1 MNISNSSRR
10 VSLALSSC
18 LVIACAMAQK
28 CEFQDPPAPPA
39 LLGGAGGGGQ
49 RESQNGWSMTPHG
62 MVRVLLI
69 FAEVNYTGTVSDP
82 TGPTGT
88 LGWPAHQL
96 PTWAN
101 NAIPALNLFD
111 HTTPQGAQFTQYY
124 QQASSGDFT
133 VLGDYLVAPGT
144 NPLFQVNSTTGTVTA
159 SDAFNAV
166 NLALGTT
173 ISTGHLYTSIDDFDR
188 WTIGDEYDP
197 ITGPGFSKVNPSTE
211 NPRKFDHV
219 MIIWRNS
226 MGNNGTGFAIPFP
239 PPSTTLL
246 GRGINGYS
254 MFGAYNSMPLNI
266 ARHEFGHLLY
276 GRNNFHTGG
285 GGWPET
291 PIGNTGYW
299 TNNYGQYWIAQS
311 SGWSNMGLYNCS
323 LLSWNAW
330 DRQRMGWKADDQT
343 FEISARKP
351 DMTEDNG
358 DLDATNQADA
368 GTYLLRDFVSSGDAI
383 RIKLPFTDPVNEYP
397 EFLWVENHQGANQN
411 TNPYDRWQHESP
423 GEPCVIPVVPGL
435 QMYVQ
440 IDKEVRQN
448 SDYDL
453 LYGGPGDYLR
463 PLDANGHVDD
473 IIYSTTENTTCV
485 CGGCPRKPYLRSQ
498 PNPLTGVADRHGESL
513 DINGNGALIH
523 SDVVDHWIEDQNG
536 TSVNELFNL
545 GHARQVFTA
554 NAKVGIGTNPS
565 SATMMNSV
573 GFDVNRPGT
582 KNLRRIYL
590 NGVSVEL
597 MAQHTD
603 GSIEVKVRFD
613 DVDVK
618 NDARWCADEIQLN
631 PVATSTGYSLNVT
644 AGNTITLDRGT
655 TATRRNNP
663 ETYNGQQ
670 VFNSATLMRCPANTW
685 LNLAPGGGFV
695 VDNGSTLRLESGSR
709 MDIGNGAVLRV
720 KRGGKLELM
729 GGSVLNVLPGG
740 QVIIEEDAP
749 NGNDGHL
756 LFFPNARINMEASNS
771 VLEIAGMLDIQ
782 ANATFTTSRS
792 GDPYTTYGVVK
803 FTNTDQPSYN
813 LTAGTNTRFI
823 LKSTSSNN
831 RILHVQQE
839 SLYGPSTLVE
849 FSLLTGKAT
858 LVDNARIVPPVTNAA
873 TVKFINATVT
883 SNTGL
888 RNTHR
893 GVHLNGQALL
903 TLSNSTFSKGN
914 YGVYSYNSTLG
925 NSPVPQF
932 CSFIDCN
939 TGMYNYDKGIKAI
952 SCKFDKCTDGLVC
965 VQMAHTSYLND
976 CSAQKNAQTGVSF
989 QGSSTLNVTNPAFN
1003 YNTVGLSIGGAT
1015 AVVACGSVS
1024 LNKRCGFLVHHG
1036 GTLRMDDNH
1045 SGHDP
1050 VTAVKNGTSILCQ
1063 QANNVY
1069 LDLGQ
1074 NSLKPMVTGAQNSLF
1089 GTFLCQPYSVT
1100 QPARKNNWNGTVGT
1114 PLTSA
1119 DYSITTCGSPLQF
1132 VDPASTPEYT
1142 CGQIPLSVP
1151 VGSSELAGPPLPS
1164 LMADCPGCAAVMSAD
1179 STLMPLNVASMNA
1192 LELGYNDSLPNNELL
1207 ALDAFHALLANPVP
1221 APNQYEK
1228 FLLEYGHNL
1237 MQESYGDAL
1246 DKQQLTTSTDNAAL
1260 DTYLGRMAG
1269 VQDARILAAQAEGQ
1283 DDFIFY
1289 TSLERAQLTRAAGQ
1303 LDDAVAQLE
1312 GIAQPLGPDEQEL
1325 LARILC
1331 YTQTERSLANGTC
1344 TWDDVEGIML
1354 SCTGQGGTK
1363 MLMQAPAAGLEDSSM
1378 AQPGLQPNPAT
1389 TEVLVRG
1396 FAGEDCT
1403 LRILDIT
1410 GRVVVQELRFK
1421 GTALLPLGGV
1431 RPGTYLCRINGTS
1444 GQTWTERLVVGL

>member
-1 MNISNSSRR
+1 
-10 VSLALSSC
+10 
-18 LVIACAMAQK
+18 
-28 CEFQDPPAPPA
+28 
-39 LLGGAGGGGQ
+39 
-49 RESQNGWSMTPHG
+49 MTPHG
-62 MVRVLLI
+62 TVRVLLI
-69 FAEVNYTGTVSDP
+69 FAEVNYTGTVADP
-82 TGPTGT
+82 TGQNGT

-101 NAIPALNLFD
+101 NTNPDLNLFD
-111 HTTPQGAQFTQYY
+111 HTAPQGAPFTRYY
-124 QQASSGDFT
+124 QEASSGNFT
-133 VLGDYLVAPGT
+133 VLGDYLVAPGS
-144 NPLFQVNSTTGTVTA
+144 NPLFQVNSTTGVVSEA
-159 SDAFNAV
+159 NAFSAV
-166 NLALGTT
+166 NIALGTT
-173 ISTGHLYTSIDDFDR
+173 ISTGHSYNSIDDFDR
-188 WTIGDEYDP
+188 WTIGNSSDP
-197 ITGPGFSKVNPSTE
+197 ITGPGFQKTNPSTE

-226 MGNNGTGFAIPFP
+226 MGNNGTGFANPY
-239 PPSTTLL
+239 PSPSLTLL
-246 GRGINGYS
+246 GHGVNSYS
-254 MFGAYNSMPLNI
+254 MFGAYSSMPLNI

-276 GRNNFHTGG
+276 GPNNFHTGG
-285 GGWPET
+285 GGWPENVNN
-291 PIGNTGYW
+291 GVW
-299 TNNYGQYWIAQS
+299 TNQYGQYWIAQS
-311 SGWSNMGLYNCS
+311 NGWSNMGLYNCS

-330 DRQRMGWKADDQT
+330 DRQRMGWKAVDQT
-343 FEISARKP
+343 FEISARNP
-351 DMTEDNG
+351 DMSEANG
-358 DLDATNQADA
+358 DLDATNPADA
-368 GTYLLRDFVSSGDAI
+368 GTYILRDFVNTGDAI
-383 RIKLPFTDPVNEYP
+383 RIQLPFIDPITEYP
-397 EFLWVENHQGANQN
+397 EFLWVENHQGITQN
-411 TNPYDRWQHESP
+411 LDPFDKWQHEPDP
-423 GEPCVIPVVPGL
+423 GDPPSCIQGIVPGM
-435 QMYVQ
+435 QMYLQ
-440 IDKEVRQN
+440 IDKEVRQDP
-448 SDYDL
+448 DYNVI
-453 LYGGPGDYLR
+453 YGGPGDYLR
-463 PLDANGHVDD
+463 PLDANGHYDD
-473 IIYSTTENTTCV
+473 IIHPNTEYTTCV
-485 CGGCPRKPYLRSQ
+485 CGQCPRHPYERHQ
-498 PNPLTGVADRHGESL
+498 PNPLTGSADRRFESMDL
-513 DINGNGALIH
+513 DGNGALIH

-573 GFDVNRPGT
+573 GFDLDRSNV

-597 MAQHTD
+597 LSQNGD
-603 GSIEVKVRFD
+603 GSITVQVRFD
-613 DVDVK
+613 DVDVT

-655 TATRRNNP
+655 TATRRSSP

-670 VFNSATLMRCPANTW
+670 VFTSATLMRCPANTW
-685 LNLAPGGGFV
+685 LNLAPGSGFV
-695 VDNGSTLRLESGSR
+695 VDNGSTLRIEAGSR
-709 MDIGNGAVLRV
+709 MDVGNGAVLRV

-740 QVIIEEDAP
+740 QVIIEEDVV

-756 LFFPNARINMEASNS
+756 LFYPNARINMEASNS

-782 ANATFTTSRS
+782 DNATFTTSRS
-792 GDPYTTYGVVK
+792 GDPSTTYGLVK

-813 LTAGTNTRFI
+813 VTAGMNTRFI
-823 LKSTSSNN
+823 LRSTGSNN

-839 SLYGPSTLVE
+839 SLYGPTTLVE

-858 LVDNARIVPPVTNAA
+858 LADNARIVPPVTNAA
-873 TVKFINATVT
+873 TVKFINAIVT

-893 GVHLNGQALL
+893 GVRLNGQALL
-903 TLSNSTFSKGN
+903 MLSNSTFSKGN

-932 CSFIDCN
+932 CSFLDCN

-1003 YNTVGLSIGGAT
+1003 YNTIGLSIGGAT

-1045 SGHDP
+1045 TGHDP

-1069 LDLGQ
+1069 LDLGL

-1089 GTFLCQPYSVT
+1089 GTFLCQPYSIT

-1119 DYSITTCGSPLQF
+1119 DYSITTCGAPLQF

-1151 VGSSELAGPPLPS
+1151 AGSSELAGPPVPG
-1164 LMADCPGCAAVMSAD
+1164 LMDNCSGCAAVMSAD
-1179 STLMPLNVASMNA
+1179 SVLMPLNQASLDA

-1207 ALDAFHALLANPVP
+1207 AIGAFHALLANPVA
-1221 APNQYEK
+1221 APNYYEK
-1228 FLLEYGHNL
+1228 FLLAYDHGL
-1237 MQESYGDAL
+1237 MVESFGDAL
-1246 DKQQLTTSTDNAAL
+1246 KKGQLNPTTDNAGMA
-1260 DTYLGRMAG
+1260 THLGWMTA
-1269 VQDARILAAQAEGQ
+1269 VEDARMDAAQPGEQ

-1312 GIAQPLGPDEQEL
+1312 GIAQPPAPDEQEL

-1344 TWDDVEGIML
+1344 TWYDVEGIML
-1354 SCTGQGGTK
+1354 ACTGQGGTK
-1363 MLMQAPAAGLEDSSM
+1363 ILMQTPASGPEDSSM

-1396 FAGEDCT
+1396 FGDEECL
-1403 LRILDIT
+1403 LRLMDIT
-1410 GRVVVQELRFK
+1410 GRVVIQEVRFTGK
-1421 GTALLPLGGV
+1421 TRLPLADV
-1431 RPGTYLCRINGTS
+1431 QPGTYVCLITTS
-1444 GQTWTERLVVGL
+1444 KGHLWQGKMVVGR

>member
-1 MNISNSSRR
+1 
-10 VSLALSSC
+10 
-18 LVIACAMAQK
+18 MAQK

-330 DRQRMGWKADDQT
+330 DRQRMGWKANDQT

-740 QVIIEEDAP
+740 QVIIEEDVV

-756 LFFPNARINMEASNS
+756 LFYPNARINKEASNS

-782 ANATFTTSRS
+782 DNATFTTSRS
-792 GDPYTTYGVVK
+792 GDPSTTYGLVK

-813 LTAGTNTRFI
+813 VTAGMNTRFI
-823 LKSTSSNN
+823 LRSTGSNN

-839 SLYGPSTLVE
+839 SLYGPTTLVE

-858 LVDNARIVPPVTNAA
+858 LADNARIVPPVTNAA
-873 TVKFINATVT
+873 TVKFINAIVT

-893 GVHLNGQALL
+893 GVRLNGQALL
-903 TLSNSTFSKGN
+903 MLSNSTFSKGN

-932 CSFIDCN
+932 CSFLDCN

-1003 YNTVGLSIGGAT
+1003 YNTIGLSIGGAT

-1045 SGHDP
+1045 TGHDP

-1069 LDLGQ
+1069 LDLGL

-1089 GTFLCQPYSVT
+1089 GTFLCQPYSIT

-1119 DYSITTCGSPLQF
+1119 DYSITTCGAPLQF

-1151 VGSSELAGPPLPS
+1151 AGSSELAGPPVPG
-1164 LMADCPGCAAVMSAD
+1164 LMDNCSGCAAVMSAD
-1179 STLMPLNVASMNA
+1179 SVLMPLNQASLDA

-1207 ALDAFHALLANPVP
+1207 AIGAFHALLANPVA
-1221 APNQYEK
+1221 APNYYEK
-1228 FLLEYGHNL
+1228 FLLAYDHGL
-1237 MQESYGDAL
+1237 MVESFGDAL
-1246 DKQQLTTSTDNAAL
+1246 KKGQLNPTTDNAGMA
-1260 DTYLGRMAG
+1260 THLGWMTA
-1269 VQDARILAAQAEGQ
+1269 VEDARMDAAQPGEQ

-1312 GIAQPLGPDEQEL
+1312 GIAQPPAPDEQEL

-1354 SCTGQGGTK
+1354 ACTGQGGTK
-1363 MLMQAPAAGLEDSSM
+1363 ILMQTPASGPEDSSM

-1396 FAGEDCT
+1396 FGDEECL
-1403 LRILDIT
+1403 LRLMDIT
-1410 GRVVVQELRFK
+1410 GRVVIQEVRFTGK
-1421 GTALLPLGGV
+1421 TRLPLADV
-1431 RPGTYLCRINGTS
+1431 QPGTYVCLITTS
-1444 GQTWTERLVVGL
+1444 KGHLWQGKMMVGR

>member
-1 MNISNSSRR
+1 
-10 VSLALSSC
+10 
-18 LVIACAMAQK
+18 
-28 CEFQDPPAPPA
+28 
-39 LLGGAGGGGQ
+39 
-49 RESQNGWSMTPHG
+49 
-62 MVRVLLI
+62 
-69 FAEVNYTGTVSDP
+69 
-82 TGPTGT
+82 
-88 LGWPAHQL
+88 
-96 PTWAN
+96 
-101 NAIPALNLFD
+101 
-111 HTTPQGAQFTQYY
+111 
-124 QQASSGDFT
+124 
-133 VLGDYLVAPGT
+133 
-144 NPLFQVNSTTGTVTA
+144 
-159 SDAFNAV
+159 
-166 NLALGTT
+166 
-173 ISTGHLYTSIDDFDR
+173 
-188 WTIGDEYDP
+188 
-197 ITGPGFSKVNPSTE
+197 
-211 NPRKFDHV
+211 
-219 MIIWRNS
+219 
-226 MGNNGTGFAIPFP
+226 
-239 PPSTTLL
+239 
-246 GRGINGYS
+246 
-254 MFGAYNSMPLNI
+254 
-266 ARHEFGHLLY
+266 
-276 GRNNFHTGG
+276 
-285 GGWPET
+285 
-291 PIGNTGYW
+291 
-299 TNNYGQYWIAQS
+299 
-311 SGWSNMGLYNCS
+311 
-323 LLSWNAW
+323 
-330 DRQRMGWKADDQT
+330 
-343 FEISARKP
+343 
-351 DMTEDNG
+351 
-358 DLDATNQADA
+358 
-368 GTYLLRDFVSSGDAI
+368 
-383 RIKLPFTDPVNEYP
+383 
-397 EFLWVENHQGANQN
+397 
-411 TNPYDRWQHESP
+411 
-423 GEPCVIPVVPGL
+423 
-435 QMYVQ
+435 
-440 IDKEVRQN
+440 
-448 SDYDL
+448 
-453 LYGGPGDYLR
+453 
-463 PLDANGHVDD
+463 
-473 IIYSTTENTTCV
+473 
-485 CGGCPRKPYLRSQ
+485 
-498 PNPLTGVADRHGESL
+498 
-513 DINGNGALIH
+513 
-523 SDVVDHWIEDQNG
+523 
-536 TSVNELFNL
+536 
-545 GHARQVFTA
+545 
-554 NAKVGIGTNPS
+554 
-565 SATMMNSV
+565 
-573 GFDVNRPGT
+573 DVNRPGT

-756 LFFPNARINMEASNS
+756 LFHPNARINMEASNS

-782 ANATFTTSRS
+782 DNATFTTSRS
-792 GDPYTTYGVVK
+792 GDPNTTYGLLK

-813 LTAGTNTRFI
+813 VTAGTNTRFI
-823 LKSTSSNN
+823 LKSTNSNN

-858 LVDNARIVPPVTNAA
+858 LADNARIVPPVTNAA

-893 GVHLNGQALL
+893 GVRLNGQALL

-925 NSPVPQF
+925 NSPVPEY

-1003 YNTVGLSIGGAT
+1003 YNTIGLSIGGAT

-1045 SGHDP
+1045 TGHDP

-1069 LDLGQ
+1069 LDLGL

-1089 GTFLCQPYSVT
+1089 GTFLCQPYSIT

-1119 DYSITTCGSPLQF
+1119 DYSITTCGAPLQF

-1151 VGSSELAGPPLPS
+1151 AGSSELAGPPVPG
-1164 LMADCPGCAAVMSAD
+1164 LMDNCSGCAAVMSAD
-1179 STLMPLNVASMNA
+1179 SVLMPLNQASLDA

-1207 ALDAFHALLANPVP
+1207 AIGAFHALLANPVA
-1221 APNQYEK
+1221 APNYYEK
-1228 FLLEYGHNL
+1228 FLLAYDHGL
-1237 MQESYGDAL
+1237 MVESFGDAL
-1246 DKQQLTTSTDNAAL
+1246 KKGQLNPTTDNAGMA
-1260 DTYLGRMAG
+1260 THLGWMTA
-1269 VQDARILAAQAEGQ
+1269 VEDARMDAAQPGEQ

-1312 GIAQPLGPDEQEL
+1312 GIAQPPAPDEQEL

-1354 SCTGQGGTK
+1354 ACTGQGGTK
-1363 MLMQAPAAGLEDSSM
+1363 ILMQTPASGPEDSSM

-1396 FAGEDCT
+1396 FGDEECL
-1403 LRILDIT
+1403 LRLMDIT
-1410 GRVVVQELRFK
+1410 GRVVIQEVRFTGK
-1421 GTALLPLGGV
+1421 TRLPLADV
-1431 RPGTYLCRINGTS
+1431 QPGTYVCLITTS
-1444 GQTWTERLVVGL
+1444 KGHLWQGKLVVGR